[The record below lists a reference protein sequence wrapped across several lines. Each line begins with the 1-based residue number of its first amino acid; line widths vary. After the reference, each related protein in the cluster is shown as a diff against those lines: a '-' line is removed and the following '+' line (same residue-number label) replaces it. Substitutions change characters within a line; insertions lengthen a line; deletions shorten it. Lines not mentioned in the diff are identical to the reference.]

1 MKKAYLVLTHTFAP
15 APGADTSM
23 KNFGEEGQWQMQ
35 ESIFFVTRIR
45 KGWWQTATTIVN
57 LTDSKVIKNK
67 AETTDY
73 QQIVQ
78 HVMIKY
84 PAQYNQFI
92 KECKEEGLID
102 KGTETP
108 SNE

>member
-15 APGADTSM
+15 APGSDTSM
-23 KNFGEEGQWQMQ
+23 KNFGEQGQWQMH
-35 ESIFFVTRIR
+35 ESVFFVTRIR
-45 KGWWQTATTIVN
+45 KGWLQTATTIVN
-57 LTDSKVIKNK
+57 LSDSKVIKNK
-67 AETTDY
+67 AETSDY

-84 PAQYNQFI
+84 PTQYNQFI

-102 KGTETP
+102 KSDDQS

>member
-1 MKKAYLVLTHTFAP
+1 MAKKAYLVLTHSFTP
-15 APGADTSM
+15 APGADPSM
-23 KNFGEEGQWQMQ
+23 KDFGTQGQWQMQ

-57 LTDSKVIKNK
+57 ITDRKIEKNK
-67 AETTDY
+67 AETSDY
-73 QQIVQ
+73 NKIVQ

-84 PAQYNQFI
+84 PQQYNQFI
-92 KECKEEGLID
+92 EECKTAGLIV
-102 KGTETP
+102 KGDEP

>member
-1 MKKAYLVLTHTFAP
+1 MAKKAYLVLTHSFTP

-23 KNFGEEGQWQMQ
+23 KNFGDQGQWQMQ

-57 LTDSKVIKNK
+57 LTDSKVVKNK

-73 QQIVQ
+73 NKIVQ

-84 PAQYNQFI
+84 PQQYNQFI
-92 KECKEEGLID
+92 EECKSAGLIA
-102 KGTETP
+102 KGDET